1 MYMAGRITNL
11 YEMGNRLIQ
20 KRLNG
25 ENDPIWKLTPIE
37 RDYIEEIGFRTK
49 PWIYEISTREMY
61 GLPKNPTTLMKSI
74 YNARMKGVR
83 KITRR
88 ASEEEVRI
96 LEAYGIKCVPVRY
109 RIFL

>member
-1 MYMAGRITNL
+1 MSTHSTDLSVLGSK
-11 YEMGNRLIQ
+11 LIK
-20 KRLNG
+20 KRMNG
-25 ENDPIWKLTPIE
+25 DRDPLWKLNPIE
-37 RDYIEEIGFRTK
+37 RDYIEEIGFHTK

-61 GLPKNPTTLMKSI
+61 GLPNNPTTLMKAI

-88 ASEEEVRI
+88 ASEEEVRK
-96 LEAYGIKCVPVRY
+96 LEIYGIKCVPVRY